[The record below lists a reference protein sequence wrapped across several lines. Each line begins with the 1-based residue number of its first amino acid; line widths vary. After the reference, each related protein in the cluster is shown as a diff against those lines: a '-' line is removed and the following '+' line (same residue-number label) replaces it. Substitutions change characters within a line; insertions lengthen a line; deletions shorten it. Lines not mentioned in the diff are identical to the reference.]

1 MQALTCSY
9 IRIFVITNRIGGK
22 DYFYSSIPITPHH
35 SLSLHITL
43 GVKYFF
49 IDINQLANYLVAQ
62 LRFISFKPFGMIR
75 MSKCPRCQKPLVILE
90 YQGIEIDHCF
100 SCSGTWLDNGE
111 LERIAELPGNV
122 PADIAASF
130 GPRDRRGQMSDRRC
144 PRCNKRLVTFSAGEN
159 VKIELDRCSRGH
171 GFWFDRDEMEAII
184 KSLHKE
190 GERKQIFSFF
200 ADLYKHK
207 FQSGGKGE

>member
-75 MSKCPRCQKPLVILE
+75 M
-90 YQGIEIDHCF
+90 F
-100 SCSGTWLDNGE
+100 SCRMAMVATL
-111 LERIAELPGNV
+111 
-122 PADIAASF
+122 F
-130 GPRDRRGQMSDRRC
+130 RDLIYS
-144 PRCNKRLVTFSAGEN
+144 
-159 VKIELDRCSRGH
+159 
-171 GFWFDRDEMEAII
+171 II
-184 KSLHKE
+184 VL
-190 GERKQIFSFF
+190 
-200 ADLYKHK
+200 A
-207 FQSGGKGE
+207 